1 MFSKLVIHKENANY
15 NQMYAHFIFS
25 FLNYTHANQSA
36 EIKYLHVFV
45 FVLLYNYIKNV
56 ECIPSQWIYN
66 DVLGPAS
73 WTFSPLDS
81 PNYHKNNRQD

>member
-1 MFSKLVIHKENANY
+1 MQTIIRCMHTLSLA
-15 NQMYAHFIFS
+15 
-25 FLNYTHANQSA
+25 FLITHANQSA
-36 EIKYLHVFV
+36 EIKYLHVFVFVFV

-73 WTFSPLDS
+73 
-81 PNYHKNNRQD
+81 

>member
-1 MFSKLVIHKENANY
+1 MQTIIRCMHTLSLA
-15 NQMYAHFIFS
+15 
-25 FLNYTHANQSA
+25 FLITHANQSA

>member
-1 MFSKLVIHKENANY
+1 MQTIIRCMHTLSLA
-15 NQMYAHFIFS
+15 
-25 FLNYTHANQSA
+25 FLITHANQSA

-73 WTFSPLDS
+73 
-81 PNYHKNNRQD
+81 